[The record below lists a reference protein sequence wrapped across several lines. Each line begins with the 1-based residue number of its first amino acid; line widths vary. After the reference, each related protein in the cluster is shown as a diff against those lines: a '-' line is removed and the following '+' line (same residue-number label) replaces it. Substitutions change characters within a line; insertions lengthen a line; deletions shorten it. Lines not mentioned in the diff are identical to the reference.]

1 MTSPP
6 SNSDAQ
12 SSAYEALHPR
22 IRRWIHEQGWRRLH
36 EAQEHAATPILAGD
50 QDVIITAATAAG
62 KTEAAWLPICT
73 ALLRD
78 AEQGRG
84 RAGVKALYVAP
95 LKALIN
101 DQHDRLSRLC
111 EPLDLPV
118 HRWHGDVPG
127 SRKAALRRAP
137 DGLLLITPESL
148 EALFVTS
155 GTKVGA
161 VLGGLRYVVV
171 DEFHAFIGTERGA
184 QLQSLLHRVELLVR
198 RTLPR
203 IALSA
208 TLGDFTA
215 AAGFLRPGRG
225 DAVQVIHGADDGREL
240 KLLLRGHVATDP
252 GRPRTDDE
260 EPRDKAAI
268 ADHLFRTL
276 RGTDNLV
283 FARSRSDVEEYADL
297 LGRRAAEHAI
307 PNTFLP
313 HHGNLAKEL
322 REHVEARLK
331 DPATP
336 VSAICTSTLEMGIDI
351 GSVHSV
357 AQVGTPP
364 TVASL
369 RQRLGRS
376 GRRDGEAA
384 VLRLYVSEPEL
395 TARTPPAD
403 VLRTELVQT
412 AAMVELLL
420 EQWYEPPDVA
430 ALHLST
436 LVQQMLSVI
445 AQRSGAR
452 ADALHSVLC
461 GHGPFARVDR
471 RTFLALLRA
480 MHAADLISQAADGL
494 LLTGVA
500 GERLVNHYSF
510 YTAFHTA
517 EEYRL
522 VTGGRTLGTLPVDF
536 PVAAG
541 TLLIFGGRRWQVLDV
556 HPQEKVIDLARSS
569 GGRAPAFTGGGAEV
583 SDEVRRRMV
592 RIYCGDDVPIYL
604 DRVAQELLGE
614 GRAAFARM
622 RLAESPIVGWGK
634 ETLLFPFRG
643 DRIVNTLAVVLAGHG
658 LEVGQDGAA
667 LTVRGT
673 NPFGLW
679 HLLREL
685 GAGPEPDPVEL
696 AAGVAIKEADK
707 HDRYLTDELL
717 SLGYAARSLDVRGAW
732 DALARLADTPAP
744 RCDAG
749 AVPVVVSRQAELGR
763 TPFAVVDVAT
773 TGIAPHR
780 DDRIVEIAV
789 VRTGP
794 DGTVESEWTTV
805 LDPERDP
812 GPTHVHGLTGGDVA
826 GAPRFAEVADR
837 LLAQLDGAVVVAH
850 NARFDLGF
858 LVAELELAGYQLP
871 LWPALCTLELA
882 ELVGAEP
889 SRRIADCCAAEG
901 IDVGDRREALGDAI
915 AAARLLA
922 IYLTRART
930 HRMSLADLGC
940 HPLDLPHPRARRSAA
955 GPPLRPRPHSPDVA
969 QETAARRQA
978 HALGPAGLVARTRAA
993 RTGDTRGDAYLDVL
1007 DRVLADGVLTDDDL
1021 ATVREVAQTWG
1032 LSAARIDELHAC
1044 FLDELG
1050 PADRDVL
1057 AARLGKNGRS

>member
-1 MTSPP
+1 MNSPP
-6 SNSDAQ
+6 SASDAR
-12 SSAYEALHPR
+12 SSAYQTLHPR
-22 IRRWIHEQGWRRLH
+22 IRQWIHHQGWRRLH
-36 EAQEHAATPILAGD
+36 EAQERAAAPILAGD
-50 QDVIITAATAAG
+50 QDVIIAAATAAG

-78 AEQGRG
+78 MEQGRG
-84 RAGVKALYVAP
+84 RAGVKALYIAP

-101 DQHDRLSRLC
+101 DQHDRLSQLC

-155 GTKVGA
+155 GTKVGS
-161 VLGGLRYVVV
+161 VLAGLRYVVI

-184 QLQSLLHRVELLVR
+184 QLQSLLHRVELLAR

-240 KLLLRGHVATDP
+240 KLLLRGHVTTDP
-252 GRPRTDDE
+252 GRPRLDDE

-283 FARSRSDVEEYADL
+283 FARSRSEVEEYADL
-297 LGRRAAEHAI
+297 LARRAAEHAV
-307 PNTFLP
+307 PNMFLP

-322 REHVEARLK
+322 REHVEAQLK
-331 DPATP
+331 DSATA

-357 AQVGTPP
+357 AQVGSPP

-384 VLRLYVSEPEL
+384 VLRLYGSEPEL

-403 VLRTELVQT
+403 ALRTELVQT
-412 AAMVELLL
+412 IAMVELLL
-420 EQWYEPPDVA
+420 DQWYEPPDLA

-436 LVQQMLSVI
+436 LIQQILSVI

-452 ADALHSVLC
+452 VDALYSALC
-461 GHGPFARVDR
+461 GNGPFARVNR

-480 MHAADLISQAADGL
+480 MHAADLITQAADGL

-510 YTAFHTA
+510 YTAFQTA

-522 VTGGRTLGTLPVDF
+522 VTDGRTLGTLPVDF
-536 PVAAG
+536 PVAPG

-556 HPQEKVIDLARSS
+556 HSWDKVIELARSS

-583 SDEVRRRMV
+583 ADEVRRRMDH
-592 RIYCGDDVPIYL
+592 IYRGDDVPIYL
-604 DRVAQELLGE
+604 DRLAQELLGE

-622 RLAESPIVGWGK
+622 RLAKSPIIGWGK

-643 DRIVNTLAVVLAGHG
+643 DRIVNTLAVVLAGRG
-658 LEVGQDGAA
+658 LEVGQDGGA
-667 LTVRGT
+667 LTIRGT
-673 NPFGLW
+673 DPFGLW
-679 HLLREL
+679 RLLREL
-685 GAGPEPDPVEL
+685 AAGPEPDPVEL
-696 AAGVAIKEADK
+696 AAGVANKEVDK
-707 HDRYLTDELL
+707 HDRFLTDELL
-717 SLGYAARSLDVRGAW
+717 ALGYAARSLDVLGAW
-732 DALARLADTPAP
+732 DALAQLAETPAP
-744 RCDAG
+744 VRDTDA
-749 AVPVVVSRQAELGR
+749 APVAESRQVELGR
-763 TPFAVVDVAT
+763 TPFAVIDLAT

-789 VRTGP
+789 VRIGT
-794 DGTVESEWTTV
+794 DGAAEKEWTTV

-812 GPTHVHGLTGGDVA
+812 GPTHIHGITGGDVA
-826 GAPRFAEVADR
+826 GAPRFVEVADR
-837 LLAQLDGAVVVAH
+837 LLAQLEGAVVVAH

-858 LVAELELAGYQLP
+858 LVAELELAGYQAP
-871 LWPALCTLELA
+871 LWPVLCTLELA
-882 ELVGAEP
+882 ELVGMEP

-901 IDVGDRREALGDAI
+901 IDVGDRREAPADAI

-922 IYLTRART
+922 IYLDRART
-930 HRMSLADLGC
+930 HGMSLADLGC
-940 HPLDLPHPRARRSAA
+940 HPLDLPEPQAPRSAV
-955 GPPLRPRPHSPDVA
+955 GPPLRPRPHTPDVA
-969 QETAARRQA
+969 QETAARRRT

-1007 DRVLADGVLTDDDL
+1007 DRVLADGVLTDDEV
-1021 ATVREVAQTWG
+1021 ATVREVAQAWG
-1032 LSAARIDELHAC
+1032 LSAARIDELHTY

-1050 PADRDVL
+1050 PADRDAL
-1057 AARLGKNGRS
+1057 APRLSKIERS